1 MGILESM
8 CNVGSYLNNK
18 NYKMTLTSGKNK
30 TGIESFIISAGHTS
44 DKTKNIYSKD
54 LMEECRTRNENVIGT
69 NLVNV
74 INCLPSLL
82 KILEHYEIS
91 IQELYRLQL
100 PTFYSAVCIFL
111 QKFNIKNIA
120 NIDEHYDKII
130 KFRYDEL
137 CKDINID
144 DIDIIEK
151 LIKTSNDKDLITV
164 CTFVKNVFI
173 LQEKVINLYCLEVPH
188 LLDDLRLLS
197 KIECI
202 DINKI
207 CFSHLKNILNSFF
220 DDISYSISKVLK
232 QNAFIFNTF
241 IANFSYNFYS
251 TFLGTD
257 MEFALFKN
265 DIKSKALYTDTNNI
279 YYKKLYKFIEN
290 KNSISTA
297 EDIKDTCI
305 IFINALQEQL
315 LYLQQILINTDKEQ
329 SNDEKFDL
337 PKVGVKFS
345 NANKILKICEY
356 TYQIN
361 SIQDFINVSIYHII
375 LDNRKLLKCHNCGK
389 YFISD
394 VRNNEVYCRRID
406 PNDPHHRICSVIA
419 AAQKNYVSSDNP
431 RQNLYKRI
439 YNRLKNNK
447 EKYSKDELNTFVNK
461 YKHYQNELLNTSKKA
476 MYDKDYKNK
485 KLLAWLEQY
494 NNKLMKKYPSNRYDL
509 KKNKNV

>member
-1 MGILESM
+1 MEFLKSM
-8 CNVGSYLNNK
+8 CNVGNYLNNK

-30 TGIESFIISAGHTS
+30 TGIESFIISAGHS
-44 DKTKNIYSKD
+44 SNKTENIYSKD
-54 LMEECRTRNENVIGT
+54 LMEECRNRNENVIGT

-91 IQELYRLQL
+91 IQGLYKIEL
-100 PTFYSAVCIFL
+100 PAFYSAVVILL
-111 QKFNIKNIA
+111 QKFNITKITKV
-120 NIDEHYDKII
+120 DEYYDKII
-130 KFRYDEL
+130 AFRYEEIN
-137 CKDINID
+137 KDININ

-151 LIKTSNDKDLITV
+151 LIKNSNDKDLITV
-164 CTFVKNVFI
+164 CTFVKNVLI
-173 LQEKVINLYCLEVPH
+173 VQEKILNLYYLEVPD
-188 LLDDLRLLS
+188 LLDDLCLLS
-197 KIECI
+197 TTEIT

-207 CFSHLKNILNSFF
+207 SFLHLQKILKAFF
-220 DDISYSISKVLK
+220 ADLSYSINKVLK

-257 MEFALFKN
+257 MEFVLFKN

-279 YYKKLYKFIEN
+279 YYTKLYKFIEN

-297 EDIKDTCI
+297 EDIKDVCI
-305 IFINALQEQL
+305 IFINALKEQL

-329 SNDEKFDL
+329 SNNDEQFGL
-337 PKVGVKFS
+337 PKVSVKFS

-375 LDNRKLLKCHNCGK
+375 LDNRKLLKCHQCGK

-406 PNDPHHRICSVIA
+406 PNDPHHRTCSVIA
-419 AAQKNYVSSDNP
+419 AANKNYVSSDDP
-431 RQNLYKRI
+431 KQNLYKRI

-447 EKYSKDELNTFVNK
+447 EKYGKDELNTFVNK
-461 YKHYQNELLNTSKKA
+461 YKHYKDKLLNTSKKA

-509 KKNKNV
+509 KKKQ